1 MVDVN
6 PLTSEEQAVWRPL
19 TRIITVLPRA
29 LDDQFVNDTGVS
41 MTDYTVLVS
50 LSEAPEGW
58 LRLTDLA
65 KVTALSLSRISRVVD
80 SLVKHGLVEKSRCPS
95 DRRAAN
101 ATLTELGRT
110 KLVAAY
116 PGHLARVRAY
126 LFDHLTPGEVAAA
139 GPILARLAA
148 ALEPPAPKGPPGPDE
163 EPVSPTEALTEAS
176 TKAES

>member
-1 MVDVN
+1 MVDVD

-50 LSEAPEGW
+50 LSEAPGGW

-80 SLVKHGLVEKSRCPS
+80 GLVKRGLVGKSRCPS

-101 ATLTELGRT
+101 ATLTELGHR

-148 ALEPPAPKGPPGPDE
+148 ALEPPEPNGAERMAPVPPE
-163 EPVSPTEALTEAS
+163 PTEESTKAS